1 MHNISKFTCLS
12 FFFGKSWGWKM
23 LCFEA
28 KYERERLSLFPRS
41 RSVVIGWQGL
51 EWLCMKNDGRIS
63 GCLSKIGGCCCSAHQ
78 LRAVSNGGIS
88 LWWHWWIVLWWSSTW
103 NHHPGHLLTQ
113 TLIRLGADEE
123 PASRTPTDL
132 LWRDNKLGTYWNQA
146 NLGPL
151 NITKNSQLTIVV
163 KELRETI
170 SWLENSSNNC

>member
-1 MHNISKFTCLS
+1 
-12 FFFGKSWGWKM
+12 M

-63 GCLSKIGGCCCSAHQ
+63 GCLSKIGGCCSAHQ

-170 SWLENSSNNC
+170 SWLQNSSNNC